1 MPPIRPEG
9 MSPGPLPDNQGR
21 DNYAFSREIEHI
33 AENGEEPNQFD
44 NVFYQLETSAKM
56 AVRELDGMTH
66 SMSAILMLLKDPR
79 VNLYG
84 TDKKSAEARALLKR
98 FELGGDMLTK
108 MLDMKSALNEIEWF
122 LRGQVPHEVY
132 VNEISHQAL
141 AFQKSITDSN
151 EETRRM
157 D

>member
-1 MPPIRPEG
+1 
-9 MSPGPLPDNQGR
+9 
-21 DNYAFSREIEHI
+21 
-33 AENGEEPNQFD
+33 
-44 NVFYQLETSAKM
+44 M